1 LLKAKYVGFHKLII
15 CTHSRKVYYL
25 AIDDLQV
32 VQKTASYERI
42 MFYELMRTVLRF
54 EVKLEDRSSRM
65 GRTATRSLMRAAC
78 GVRVNNTSDA

>member
-1 LLKAKYVGFHKLII
+1 
-15 CTHSRKVYYL
+15 
-25 AIDDLQV
+25 
-32 VQKTASYERI
+32 